1 MSEKRTLSHDEA
13 DLSSDSEEQIEILSN
28 TNPPDKID
36 VDLTNV
42 RRLVY
47 SKRVLDKFGWSMIT
61 SKEPIYV
68 FDPNQKTFFKM
79 SMVFPSMFTYGG
91 ANNVLQTLRDQDD
104 TKYIITP
111 MYATDLVE
119 TSNNQNR
126 NRTSSCSSSKANKKS
141 NSKPVL
147 IASSRTNV
155 NTCNAGDIQSMFG
168 GKTKND
174 EEFLDAVI
182 REAFEES
189 GLSFEPT
196 EIVEHDTQ
204 MEKAISNPDR
214 VIETKCYH
222 VSIDSIR
229 FVDTNEIEDGDSNTN
244 SDDKF
249 RKVCLAVYGDAQDIC
264 NALMRIPVSELGD
277 NIIALVVMPIG
288 VALQI
293 DDHAIEMGKKIVRRR
308 TNSFGNR
315 QNSNRGNSRGQNRG
329 SNRGQNRGSNRGQNR
344 GSNRGQNRGSNR
356 GQNRGRS
363 RGRPSG

>member
-1 MSEKRTLSHDEA
+1 MSEESALSHDEA
-13 DLSSDSEEQIEILSN
+13 EFSSDSEELIEVLSN
-28 TNPPDKID
+28 TDPPDNTNTKTD

-47 SKRVLDKFGWSMIT
+47 SKRVLDEFGWSMIT

-91 ANNVLQTLRDQDD
+91 ANNVLQTLRDQDEAR
-104 TKYIITP
+104 YIVTP
-111 MYATDLVE
+111 MYATDLAE
-119 TSNNQNR
+119 TQNNR
-126 NRTSSCSSSKANKKS
+126 SRTSSWSSSKANKKS

-204 MEKAISNPDR
+204 MEKAISNPNK

-222 VSIDSIR
+222 VSIDSVR

-244 SDDKF
+244 SDDRF

-293 DDHAIEMGKKIVRRR
+293 DDHALEMGKKIARRR
-308 TNSFGNR
+308 ANSFGNR
-315 QNSNRGNSRGQNRG
+315 QNSNRGNSRGYSRGRGRGSNRG
-329 SNRGQNRGSNRGQNR
+329 SNRGRGGC
-344 GSNRGQNRGSNR
+344 
-356 GQNRGRS
+356 
-363 RGRPSG
+363 RGRPSGQSRSRAMG